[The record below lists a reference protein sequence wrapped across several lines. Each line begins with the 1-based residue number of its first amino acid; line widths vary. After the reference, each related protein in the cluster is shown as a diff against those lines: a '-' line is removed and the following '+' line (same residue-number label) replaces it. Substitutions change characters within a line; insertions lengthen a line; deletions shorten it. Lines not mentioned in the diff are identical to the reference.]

1 MDITVRKEL
10 IEYNMNPAA
19 LFNPISSILK
29 ASQANSV
36 EKNGFEANAETC
48 RF

>member
-1 MDITVRKEL
+1 MIEASIFVLIIGIFMDITVRKEW

-29 ASQANSV
+29 AS
-36 EKNGFEANAETC
+36 
-48 RF
+48 